1 MEVSGGTVGGLLAE
15 KNELSSSIIKSERE
29 TYLSTTWSL
38 ATRDV
43 SQSNADPISG
53 SATMALGASAASP
66 AVLLKSQYQA
76 YEHHLPMFM
85 TSYLAASRIQFFS
98 KYLMP
103 SREIATA
110 FKMVFGEAA
119 VTLKILLKMLI

>member
-1 MEVSGGTVGGLLAE
+1 MPIEPPKLFVLGS
-15 KNELSSSIIKSERE
+15 
-29 TYLSTTWSL
+29 LST
-38 ATRDV
+38 RFGDFE
-43 SQSNADPISG
+43 DDR

-85 TSYLAASRIQFFS
+85 TSYLAASRIKFFS